1 VCGGWVRRASGSGA
15 ANTGRWFCRG
25 RWRNAGRVT
34 GLFPPQEQAWGLDA
48 QVGLTPQAL
57 AKVCRESALTQS
69 FDTAAESINE
79 DWGTRYDG
87 KQMQRWSEHVGGKL
101 VELQEAERKG
111 YAKGQRPEGP
121 ANAPE
126 LLVVG
131 LDGGRVQGREKD
143 PDTQSR
149 WKEDKVA
156 TISSYL
162 KGDGKDR
169 KPQRLVT
176 TYVATMG
183 TSKKFGTLARIEA
196 ERRGIR
202 QALNVVVMGD
212 AAAWIDTVHGEYFPA
227 HERIVDYSHAAERLW
242 DCARALAPA
251 KYLALGERLESAL
264 YQGKT
269 QRLLRWLAKQVARLG
284 AVRDRDSEHHP
295 RRVLWE
301 NLTYF
306 QRHHQHMDYPRY
318 RANGWPIGSGVT
330 ESGVKLFNKRVKGTE
345 QFWNTRGHEGVETI
359 LALRSLRLSND
370 GRWHHYMLYGR
381 LLRPAA

>member
-1 VCGGWVRRASGSGA
+1 ME
-15 ANTGRWFCRG
+15 RWCCRG

-34 GLFPPQEQAWGLDA
+34 GLFPPQERAWGLDA

-57 AKVCRESALTQS
+57 AKVCRESATTQS
-69 FDTAAESINE
+69 FDVAAEAINE
-79 DWGTRYDG
+79 DWGTGYDG
-87 KQMQRWSEHVGGKL
+87 KQMQRWSEHVGEK
-101 VELQEAERKG
+101 VVKLQEAERKG
-111 YAKGQRPEGP
+111 YAKGKRPEGP

-131 LDGGRVQGREKD
+131 LDGGRVQGRDKD

-156 TISSYL
+156 TISSYV
-162 KGDGKDR
+162 KGDGKER
-169 KPQRLVT
+169 KPQRRVT

-183 TSKKFGTLARIEA
+183 TSQKFGTLARVEA

-202 QALNVVVMGD
+202 QAQEVVVMGD
-212 AAAWIDTVHGEYFPA
+212 AAAWIDTIHGEHFVA

-242 DCARALAPA
+242 DCAEALEPA
-251 KYLALGERLESAL
+251 QHEALGERLESDL
-264 YQGKT
+264 YEG
-269 QRLLRWLAKQVARLG
+269 RLPKLLGWLEKQVEGLG
-284 AVRDRDSEHHP
+284 APRASDPETHP
-295 RRVLWE
+295 RRVLAE

-306 QRHHQHMDYPRY
+306 QRHHPHMDYPRY

-345 QFWNTRGHEGVETI
+345 QFWNTRASDGVAAI
-359 LALRSLRLSND
+359 LALRSLRLSD
-370 GRWHHYMLYGR
+370 DDRWHHYMLYGR